1 METIIPKTI
10 DWIAASFAF
19 NWFLLPTYREINEFT
34 PAPIPV
40 PIPAKIRNNGVT
52 KPIAASG
59 LGPNPATQY
68 YL

>member
-1 METIIPKTI
+1 M
-10 DWIAASFAF
+10 
-19 NWFLLPTYREINEFT
+19 LPTYREINEFT

-59 LGPNPATQY
+59 LGPNPATQI
-68 YL
+68 LSIRLLLIIRSILIIMG